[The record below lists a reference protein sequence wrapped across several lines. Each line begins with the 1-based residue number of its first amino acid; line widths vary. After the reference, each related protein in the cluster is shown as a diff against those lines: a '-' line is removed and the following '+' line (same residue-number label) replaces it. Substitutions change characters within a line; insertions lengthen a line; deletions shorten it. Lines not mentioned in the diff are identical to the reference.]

1 MFVRHNHD
9 VLCKPLLCVCV
20 LICSDVSSSLWLPWT
35 VFPPGSPVHGIFQA
49 RLLEW
54 GAISS
59 SGGSFWSRLQ
69 PTSPASPISIGRW
82 ILYHWATQEAHY
94 KLYWVLIAYCTQL
107 QIILPCLG
115 PKLEEVWTQWF
126 LKGGKEANV
135 VESKHELWEAFSS
148 RDQINFSAR
157 SISTRLPA
165 ETVKRL
171 RGGKNL
177 IVFS

>member
-1 MFVRHNHD
+1 MMYSANHY
-9 VLCKPLLCVCV
+9 CVCV
-20 LICSDVSSSLWLPWT
+20 CVCAQLLRRVQLFVTPMDCIPTRLLCPW
-35 VFPPGSPVHGIFQA
+35 VFQM
-49 RLLEW
+49 RMLEW

-59 SGGSFWSRLQ
+59 SQGSFWSRLQ
-69 PTSPASPISIGRW
+69 PTSPASPVSIGRW
-82 ILYHWATQEAHY
+82 NLYHWATQEAHY

-115 PKLEEVWTQWF
+115 PKAEEVWTQWF
-126 LKGGKEANV
+126 QKGGKEANV

-148 RDQINFSAR
+148 SDQINFSAR
-157 SISTRLPA
+157 PISTRLPA

-171 RGGKNL
+171 RGGKNF

>member
-1 MFVRHNHD
+1 MYSANHY
-9 VLCKPLLCVCV
+9 CVCV
-20 LICSDVSSSLWLPWT
+20 CSVAQTCPTLCDPHGLYSHQAPLSMG
-35 VFPPGSPVHGIFQA
+35 FPNKNTGVGCHFLTQ
-49 RLLEW
+49 
-54 GAISS
+54 
-59 SGGSFWSRLQ
+59 GSFWSRLQ
-69 PTSPASPISIGRW
+69 PTSPASPVSIGRW

-115 PKLEEVWTQWF
+115 PKAEEVWTQWF
-126 LKGGKEANV
+126 QKGGKEANM

-148 RDQINFSAR
+148 SDQISFSAR
-157 SISTRLPA
+157 PISTQLPA

-171 RGGKNL
+171 RGGKNF